1 MNLDN
6 WVNFFKLSILCTH
19 LLVVTTVMSM
29 YFVAYMFFLKREI
42 YTKSWCVV
50 LKMWDAFEVLS
61 ITLNPYDAASCVNR

>member
-29 YFVAYMFFLKREI
+29 YFVAYMFFFFKKGNLYKI
-42 YTKSWCVV
+42 LVCC
-50 LKMWDAFEVLS
+50 
-61 ITLNPYDAASCVNR
+61 P